1 MAAIKVYSIDKKESE
16 EKMKLDNKIFNKKVN
31 EPVIQQAVRMYLANK
46 RKGSANTKTRAEVR
60 GGGAKPWKQKGTG
73 RARAG
78 SNSSPLW
85 RKGGVTFGPKPRNFH
100 YSLPKKVKDL
110 ALRSAVNAKYK
121 DNQIMLIDSL
131 VVKSGKTKDAASIF
145 SKFCNNEKVL
155 VVKDEISENT
165 IRSMRNLPRV
175 RVVNSSSVSMYDI
188 LAHDILFSDK
198 DSFANLSNRM
208 MNKT

>member
-1 MAAIKVYSIDKKESE
+1 MAIIKVYSVDKKESE
-16 EKMKLDNKIFNKKVN
+16 GMKLDSKIFDKKVN
-31 EPVIQQAVRMYLANK
+31 EPVLQQAVRMYLANR
-46 RKGSANTKTRAEVR
+46 RKGSANTKTRGEVR

-110 ALRSAVNAKYK
+110 ALRSAVNVKYK

-131 VVKSGKTKDAASIF
+131 VIKSGKTKDAASIF
-145 SKFCNNEKVL
+145 SKFCPGKRVL
-155 VVKDEISENT
+155 VIKDKIDEST
-165 IRSMRNLPRV
+165 ARSIRNLSNIRV
-175 RVVNSSSVSMYDI
+175 MSSANVSTYDI
-188 LAHDILFSDK
+188 LAHDILFCDR
-198 DSFANLSNRM
+198 DSFANFSNRM
-208 MNKT
+208 MHKE

>member
-1 MAAIKVYSIDKKESE
+1 MATIKVYSIDKKESE
-16 EKMKLDNKIFNKKVN
+16 GMKLDSKIFDKKVN

-85 RKGGVTFGPKPRNFH
+85 RKGGVTFGPKPRDFH
-100 YSLPKKVKDL
+100 YSIPKKVKDL
-110 ALRSAVNAKYK
+110 ALRSAVNVKYR

-131 VVKSGKTKDAASIF
+131 VIKSGKTKDAASIF
-145 SKFCNNEKVL
+145 SKFCPLKRVL
-155 VVKDEISENT
+155 VVKDKMDENT
-165 IRSMRNLPRV
+165 ARAIRNLPDV
-175 RVVNSSSVSMYDI
+175 RVVSSANVNTYDI
-188 LAHDILFSDK
+188 LAHNILFSDK
-198 DSFANLSNRM
+198 DSFANFSNRM
-208 MNKT
+208 TNKV